1 VVGFAFKDPV
11 GASRVVAPCGSCRQL
26 IAEAAQLTN
35 RDVRVLCCNGELSLI
50 VASSISKLLPEA
62 FGPQNLGRA
71 QQWPSLR
78 EELQARVKELIEMR
92 QKR

>member
-26 IAEAAQLTN
+26 IAEAAQFTN
-35 RDVRVLCCNGELSLI
+35 SEVRIICCNGELSSI
-50 VASSISKLLPEA
+50 VASSISELLPEA
-62 FGPQNLGRA
+62 FGPQNMGRA

-78 EELQARVKELIEMR
+78 EELHARVKQLIEIR